1 MRRRQQSEVGSRK
14 PGVGSWELKYIN
26 LLAIVF
32 VLMLAACS
40 SGEKKAQPAKT
51 ETGTG
56 VAKFVF
62 SEELH
67 NFGSLTAGEIVSFTF
82 TFRNEGTKTLTIKE
96 VKTSCGCTEVKMPNK
111 PIGPGEEGYLEVIY
125 NSAGETG
132 KQLHTITIFSNAEQP
147 EKQLFIRATVTN
159 ELIEIYS

>member
-1 MRRRQQSEVGSRK
+1 MKNERKTSVGSRK
-14 PGVGSWELKYIN
+14 LKYIN

-32 VLMLAACS
+32 LMLAACS
-40 SGEKKAQPAKT
+40 SGEKKAQPAKK

-67 NFGSLTAGEIVSFTF
+67 NFGSLTAGEIVAFTF
-82 TFRNEGTKTLTIKE
+82 TFKNGGTKSLTIKE
-96 VKTSCGCTEVKMPNK
+96 IKTSCGCTEVKMPNK

-132 KQLHTITIFSNAEQP
+132 KQLHTITIFSDADQP
-147 EKQLFIRATVTN
+147 KKQLYIRATVKN

>member
-1 MRRRQQSEVGSRK
+1 MRKSWKSGVGSRK
-14 PGVGSWELKYIN
+14 LKWN
-26 LLAIVF
+26 SLLTIVF
-32 VLMLAACS
+32 VLVLAACN
-40 SGEKKAQPAKT
+40 SGAKKAQPAQT
-51 ETGTG
+51 DNETG

-67 NFGSLTAGEIVSFTF
+67 NFGSLTAGEIVAYTF
-82 TFRNEGTKTLTIKE
+82 TFRNEGTKSLTIKE
-96 VKTSCGCTEVKMPNK
+96 VKTSCGCTEVKVPNK
-111 PIGPGEEGYLEVIY
+111 SIGPGEEGYLEVIY

-132 KQLHTITIFSNAEQP
+132 KQLHTITIFSDAEQP